1 MRWKASNL
9 PPRRQGPGRSE
20 AYRNPSSGYQPE
32 VGPVSLP
39 CLDTYSQLPMLKN
52 KNGRLTDTWVTIKR
66 RASKL
71 PALLKSIW
79 VVISGRWP
87 VKPAGAGRPTKVAF
101 LCHIPAL
108 WSKLEPVYLELRD
121 SADFEPI
128 VISAH
133 RDVETRRETAR
144 FLTSK
149 GVRVVGG
156 SGEPFTD
163 LQALKPDYVFH
174 SVPYENF
181 YPDQLK
187 PAVVHRYARLC
198 YVPYVGQLIYSSG
211 VAETTHHSDYFKLLR
226 LAFLADEWEKRRLM
240 KNLVWY
246 GYRKGIKVVGSPH
259 AERVAEIAECITSRV
274 SRRPQ
279 VLWTP
284 RWNSAE
290 GNCHFFDHKNLL
302 LEMSEKGEIDFTF
315 RPHPLCLAH
324 FLKSGELTQAEHDTY
339 LGRIAQCAHAKLD
352 VGDYMQALKNHEIF
366 VSDMSSVLGDAFL
379 TGKPVVYTHRVD
391 HFNELGRFMAEGFYW
406 VRTPAELSMR
416 LRSLAAGD
424 DPLQGKREELLK
436 AFHARQPRGAA
447 RRILEHIRS
456 DRICD

>member
-1 MRWKASNL
+1 MLNI
-9 PPRRQGPGRSE
+9 
-20 AYRNPSSGYQPE
+20 RNSR
-32 VGPVSLP
+32 
-39 CLDTYSQLPMLKN
+39 LK
-52 KNGRLTDTWVTIKR
+52 KTWETFKR
-66 RASKL
+66 RARKL
-71 PALLKSIW
+71 PALLRSVLQSVW
-79 VVISGRWP
+79 VAISGRWP
-87 VKPAGAGRPTKVAF
+87 VKPAGDSRQTRVVF
-101 LCHIPAL
+101 LCHMPAV
-108 WSKLEPVYLELRD
+108 WSKLEPVYLEARAA
-121 SADFEPI
+121 ADFEPF
-128 VISAH
+128 VIAAH
-133 RDVETRRETAR
+133 HDENIRIETAR
-144 FLTSK
+144 FLKTK
-149 GVRVVGG
+149 GIQVEG
-156 SGEPFTD
+156 SAEAPSTD
-163 LQALKPDYVFH
+163 LKLLKPDYVFH
-174 SVPYENF
+174 PVPYEHF

-187 PAVVHRYARLC
+187 PAVVQRYARLC

-211 VAETTHHSDYFKLLR
+211 VAETTHHSEYFKLLR

-259 AERVAEIAECITSRV
+259 AERVAEVADCIASRV
-274 SRRPQ
+274 SGRPR

-284 RWNSAE
+284 RWNTAE

-302 LEMSEKGEIDFTF
+302 LEMSERSEIDFTF

-324 FLKSGELTQAEHDTY
+324 FLNSGELTQAEHDTY

-391 HFNELGRFMAEGFYW
+391 HFNELGRFMAQGFYW
-406 VRTPAELSMR
+406 VRTPSELSTR
-416 LRSLAAGD
+416 LRSLAAGE

>member
-1 MRWKASNL
+1 MLNNK
-9 PPRRQGPGRSE
+9 
-20 AYRNPSSGYQPE
+20 SSR
-32 VGPVSLP
+32 
-39 CLDTYSQLPMLKN
+39 LK
-52 KNGRLTDTWVTIKR
+52 KIWETFRR
-66 RASKL
+66 RARKL
-71 PALLKSIW
+71 PASLQCVW
-79 VVISGRWP
+79 VAISGRWP
-87 VKPAGAGRPTKVAF
+87 VKPAGESRPTRVAF
-101 LCHIPAL
+101 LCHMPAV
-108 WSKLEPVYLELRD
+108 WSKLEPVYLEARAA
-121 SADFEPI
+121 ADFEPF
-128 VISAH
+128 VVAAH
-133 RDVETRRETAR
+133 RDDEIRIETAR
-144 FLTSK
+144 FLKTR
-149 GVRVVGG
+149 GIQAEG
-156 SGEPFTD
+156 SVEAPSTD
-163 LQALKPDYVFH
+163 LKLLKPDYVFH
-174 SVPYENF
+174 SVPYEHF
-181 YPDQLK
+181 YSVHLK
-187 PAVVHRYARLC
+187 PAVVQRYARLC
-198 YVPYVGQLIYSSG
+198 YVPYVGQLIYSSR
-211 VAETTHHSDYFKLLR
+211 VAETTHNSDYFILLR
-226 LAFLADEWEKRRLM
+226 LAFLADEWEKSRLL
-240 KNLVWY
+240 KNSVWY
-246 GYRKGIKVVGSPH
+246 SYKKGIKVIGSPH
-259 AERVAEIAECITSRV
+259 AESVAEVAKCTPTRV
-274 SRRPQ
+274 SGRPR

-324 FLKSGELTQAEHDTY
+324 FFKSGELTQAEHDTY

-416 LRSLAAGD
+416 LRSLAAGE